1 MSTHAIQ
8 PSRRSEVMA
17 PLIALL
23 LAVTLL
29 VIGAQVSALWG
40 SRTSTPTH
48 PATTVFIPTSSDAS
62 GSVARLPAACRPK
75 VGC

>member
-8 PSRRSEVMA
+8 PSRRSEVIA
-17 PLIALL
+17 PLIALV

-29 VIGAQVSALWG
+29 VIGAQASTFWG
-40 SRTSTPTH
+40 SRTSAPTQ
-48 PATTVFIPTSSDAS
+48 PATTVFIPTSSYS
-62 GSVARLPAACRPK
+62 GSMAQLPSACRPK

>member
-8 PSRRSEVMA
+8 PSRRPEVMA
-17 PLIALL
+17 PLIALV

-29 VIGAQVSALWG
+29 VIGAQVSAIWG
-40 SRTSTPTH
+40 SRTGAPVH
-48 PATTVFIPTSSDAS
+48 PPTTVFIPTSSDAS
-62 GSVARLPAACRPK
+62 GSVAHLPAACRPK